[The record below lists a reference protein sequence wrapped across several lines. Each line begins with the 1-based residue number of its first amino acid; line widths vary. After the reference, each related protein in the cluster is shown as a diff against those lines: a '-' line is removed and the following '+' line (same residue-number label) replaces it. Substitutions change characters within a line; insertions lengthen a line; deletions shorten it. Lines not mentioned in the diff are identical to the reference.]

1 MELETNPVGMVYGNG
16 ASHRA
21 TDVVREQAA
30 ALLGCTADEL
40 LLTRSTTEA
49 MNSVATGIRWMSGDR
64 VLTTDQEHDGGS
76 LGWRHVARRH
86 GVAIDRIEIATTDH
100 DPGRIVDRL
109 AAALTPK
116 TRVVSVSHVITTTG
130 LRMPIREIAALARSR
145 GVLCVVDGAQAL
157 GHVPVDVRALGC
169 DAYAA
174 CGHKWL
180 LGPKGTGLLYIS
192 KDAEDRIQPVQRED
206 GRRFVAHS
214 TGIGSLPLI
223 AGLGVA
229 IEAAQARGAAAIE
242 RRILDLRARAYA
254 GMQAIPKLTMAEP
267 AVGIAGHRPRRRSC
281 PGSVSVRRPARPAPR
296 PASRDR
302 EDGRE
307 AVVQRHPPL
316 AAHLQHRRR
325 RGRRA
330 GGDSRRAGAFGR
342 RRLSTLTTA
351 RDGGRCRESRAARP
365 GAAPRGRTRPLPPG
379 ERASDARRR
388 ARPMRVRS
396 TLARIW
402 LRTASASSSPCRMP
416 TCAPSDDVWPL
427 PCEATPP
434 PAVVTRTSAMPK

>member
-1 MELETNPVGMVYGNG
+1 MVYGNG

-30 ALLGCTADEL
+30 TLLGCTADEL

-76 LGWRHVARRH
+76 VGWRHVTRRH
-86 GVAIDRIEIATTDH
+86 GVALDRIQIASTDQ

-109 AAALTPK
+109 AAALTPQ

-145 GVLCVVDGAQAL
+145 GALCVVDGAQAL

-169 DAYAA
+169 DAYAT

-206 GRRFVAHS
+206 GRRVVAHS
-214 TGIGSLPLI
+214 TGVGSLPLI
-223 AGLGVA
+223 VGLGVA
-229 IEAAQARGAAAIE
+229 IEAAQTRGAAAIE

-254 GMQAIPKLTMAEP
+254 GMQAIPKLTMASP
-267 AVGIAGHRPRRRSC
+267 PS
-281 PGSVSVRRPARPAPR
+281 GSLGTGLVAARVPEQHPCDVL
-296 PASRDR
+296 RDR
-302 EDGRE
+302 LRDRHRVIVKMVEKQRFNGIRLSPHIFNTE
-307 AVVQRHPPL
+307 ADVDAAL
-316 AAHLQHRRR
+316 AALC
-325 RGRRA
+325 
-330 GGDSRRAGAFGR
+330 
-342 RRLSTLTTA
+342 T
-351 RDGGRCRESRAARP
+351 E
-365 GAAPRGRTRPLPPG
+365 
-379 ERASDARRR
+379 
-388 ARPMRVRS
+388 
-396 TLARIW
+396 LA
-402 LRTASASSSPCRMP
+402 
-416 TCAPSDDVWPL
+416 
-427 PCEATPP
+427 
-434 PAVVTRTSAMPK
+434 

>member
-1 MELETNPVGMVYGNG
+1 MPEPLNLPQPTTERRRFLEAMGVVTVGALTPSTTNVAAAATGSDFLLEPGLVYLNTGSVGPASRAVLDRTVEAWRELETNPVGMVYGNG

-21 TDVVREQAA
+21 TDIVRDQAA
-30 ALLGCTADEL
+30 ALLGCAADEL
-40 LLTRSTTEA
+40 LVTRSTTEA

-109 AAALTPK
+109 AAGLTPQ
-116 TRVVSVSHVITTTG
+116 TRVISVSHVITTTG

-157 GHVPVDVRALGC
+157 GHVPVDVRSLGC

-206 GRRFVAHS
+206 GRRVVAHS

-229 IEAAQARGAAAIE
+229 IEAAQTRGAAAIE
-242 RRILDLRARAYA
+242 RRVLDLRARVYA
-254 GMQAIPKLTMAEP
+254 GMQAIPKLTMASP
-267 AVGIAGHRPRRRSC
+267 PS
-281 PGSVSVRRPARPAPR
+281 GSLGTGLVAARVPPEH
-296 PASRDR
+296 PCDLLRDR
-302 EDGRE
+302 LRDRHRVMVKMVEKQWFNGIRLSPHIFNTE
-307 AVVQRHPPL
+307 ADVDAAL
-316 AAHLQHRRR
+316 AA
-325 RGRRA
+325 
-330 GGDSRRAGAFGR
+330 
-342 RRLSTLTTA
+342 
-351 RDGGRCRESRAARP
+351 
-365 GAAPRGRTRPLPPG
+365 
-379 ERASDARRR
+379 
-388 ARPMRVRS
+388 
-396 TLARIW
+396 
-402 LRTASASSSPCRMP
+402 LRTELA
-416 TCAPSDDVWPL
+416 
-427 PCEATPP
+427 
-434 PAVVTRTSAMPK
+434 